1 MELLLDKAFNKSL
14 NIILDGTFWSKSATE
29 KNIERALRKWYKIKI
44 FYIKFDPILAWKFTL
59 WREIEWK
66 RKVPL
71 LSFYNQYYNS
81 FNNIKRILNKFNS
94 IKLIVLEKNLTN
106 SWLSSKIYIINT
118 YKEFLK
124 NEEKIKPK
132 YNKIYLLLNL
142 FLLKIKIWKK

>member
-29 KNIERALRKWYKIKI
+29 KNIERVLKKWYNIKI
-44 FYIKFDPILAWKFTL
+44 FYIKFNPILAWKFTL
-59 WREIEWK
+59 WREIERK

-118 YKEFLK
+118 YKEFLR

-132 YNKIYLLLNL
+132 YNKIFLLFNL

>member
-29 KNIERALRKWYKIKI
+29 KNIERALKKWYKIKI

-59 WREIEWK
+59 WREIEGK

-118 YKEFLK
+118 YKEFLR